1 MESTIVK
8 GFSLIS
14 ERLVIL
20 LIEAPCLE
28 AAQCDAQLSFSQNL
42 RHRAFDGIIASAL
55 WQQVDLI
62 GYQRHKVARVLI
74 QEQIHIH
81 PVGVERIKET
91 QQGSLRPAEFHI
103 VHVDEYAWFCH
114 LVNSI

>member
-1 MESTIVK
+1 MADVT
-8 GFSLIS
+8 

-20 LIEAPCLE
+20 IMESPCLE
-28 AAQCDAQLSFSQNL
+28 TAQCDAQLSFSQNL
-42 RHRAFDGIIASAL
+42 LHRAFDGIIAPAL
-55 WQQVDLI
+55 WQQVDLL
-62 GYQRHKVARVLI
+62 GYQRHKIARVLI
-74 QEQIHIH
+74 QEQINIH
-81 PVGVERIKET
+81 PAGVERIKET